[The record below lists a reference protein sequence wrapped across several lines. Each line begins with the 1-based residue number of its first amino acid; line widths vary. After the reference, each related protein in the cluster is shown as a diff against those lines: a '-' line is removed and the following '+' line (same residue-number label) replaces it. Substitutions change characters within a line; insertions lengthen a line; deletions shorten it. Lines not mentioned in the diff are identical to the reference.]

1 MPRPNTDAL
10 TEKRLAQA
18 ADIARAARKYNLP
31 AIEVA
36 LTPEAAAFS
45 VEGDPS
51 RSHAILCK
59 QWLRV
64 VKLCVGRHHAIA
76 WVRTVEPRDFGLRA
90 APVWRG
96 VVWTTAV
103 DFVTDAIRT
112 AFHDSASIKFTPVD
126 DPKQAAVAL
135 VVAIQTMDE
144 KPRKWAKQYHIRR
157 FQVGGKATLGL
168 MPHHTAQALP
178 TESPQGATPTRNT
191 GTG

>member
-1 MPRPNTDAL
+1 MPKPSTDAL

-18 ADIARAARKYNLP
+18 ADIARAARIYNLP
-31 AIEVA
+31 AIEMA
-36 LTPEAAAFS
+36 LTAATFG
-45 VEGDPS
+45 VDGDPS
-51 RSHAILCK
+51 RTHAILCK

-76 WVRTVEPRDFGLRA
+76 WVRTVEPHNWGLRA

-103 DFVTDAIRT
+103 DFVTEAIRT
-112 AFHDSASIKFTPVD
+112 AFRDSASIGLTPAE

-135 VVAIQTMDE
+135 ILALQTMGE
-144 KPRKWAKQYHIRR
+144 GEQPRKWAMQYHIRR

-168 MPHHTAQALP
+168 MPHHTAQAP
-178 TESPQGATPTRNT
+178 TETPNL